1 MDLGSELQSG
11 KGKGKKT
18 VIKAYTNIFGITYLK
33 FI

>member
-11 KGKGKKT
+11 KGKGKKN
-18 VIKAYTNIFGITYLK
+18 VIKAYTNIFGMIFFK